1 MASPSLRGRCK
12 YTIRLSYPF
21 EIGGVFVGD
30 DGELRV
36 LWFVGRDRHDVVEVS
51 ARVLVEVVAR
61 VDAEVHVPDH

>member
-1 MASPSLRGRCK
+1 MN
-12 YTIRLSYPF
+12 LSYPF

-30 DGELRV
+30 DGELGI
-36 LWFVGRDRHDVVEVS
+36 LGFVGRDRHDVVEVS